1 MGSLFKKKPRSKSV
15 EKKIVSPIESS
26 PLPTPPAEPSLLQL
40 APPPKLMPDY
50 KPQYHQY
57 EVGEQPS
64 LASQDITPPSDTDK
78 SRWSRKSSI
87 SNSIYSTF
95 GSESLY
101 ENNNASCEN
110 STAATSVTDIHDEKS
125 LPEKK
130 PTSIDLAQ
138 IVANNVQT
146 RSAARVVS
154 SFEDQSTDGEGE
166 RDEEETE
173 DFQGDEFVDATG
185 ISQEDIERERIEARL
200 SKRLSGGHF
209 GSAGG
214 LMMSIMSPNDTSDLR
229 NQKRKSRPPPE
240 DVVQSMI
247 NWKRQSGQALS
258 KYISEQQLKDKEIDS
273 EHNEDSTPLPPAV
286 PKKDLAQIHN
296 KQLPAVPQRVLTS
309 NPEIL
314 LSPTKE
320 EDDESEAL
328 GDDTIE
334 LNVDNRDTEIE
345 SPSRLID
352 STDPKECAL
361 RLWNEDEDFVQ
372 QDRIAEWLGQR

>member
-1 MGSLFKKKPRSKSV
+1 MVARTV
-15 EKKIVSPIESS
+15 EST
-26 PLPTPPAEPSLLQL
+26 PLSTPPAEEPS
-40 APPPKLMPDY
+40 PPPSKLLSNY

-57 EVGEQPS
+57 EVGERPS
-64 LASQDITPPSDTDK
+64 LASQQEITASSNDTAANK
-78 SRWSRKSSI
+78 LRWSRKSSI

-110 STAATSVTDIHDEKS
+110 TTAATSVTDIHDDKS
-125 LPEKK
+125 LSEKK
-130 PTSIDLAQ
+130 LPTSIDLAQ

-146 RSAARVVS
+146 RNPARVVS
-154 SFEDQSTDGEGE
+154 TFEDQSTDG
-166 RDEEETE
+166 DEEESE
-173 DFQGDEFVDATG
+173 DLQGEEFVDATG
-185 ISQEDIERERIEARL
+185 VSQEDIERERIEARL

-214 LMMSIMSPNDTSDLR
+214 LMMSIMSPSDTPELR

-247 NWKRQSGQALS
+247 NWKRQSGQALA
-258 KYISEQQLKDKEIDS
+258 KYLSEQQLKDKEIDA
-273 EHNEDSTPLPPAV
+273 ERNEDSTPLPPAV

-296 KQLPAVPQRVLTS
+296 KQLPAVPQRVLHS

-320 EDDESEAL
+320 EEDEKEAETNDDDDSAAL
-328 GDDTIE
+328 TEND
-334 LNVDNRDTEIE
+334 RPQEIE
-345 SPSRLID
+345 SPSTIFD
-352 STDPKECAL
+352 GNDPKECAL
-361 RLWNEDEDFVQ
+361 RLWNEDESFVQ